1 MEQIRNDMCFVCGEK
16 NARGLHL
23 KFRDEE
29 WASAAEFTPG
39 PEYQGYPGILHGGLL
54 STVLDE
60 IMARPLNVKGLNAF
74 TAKLEVRFRSAARI
88 GEKLSVRGEKV
99 GERGRLYEMK
109 ALITRENG
117 ETVAEA
123 TGTFMAKKK

>member
-1 MEQIRNDMCFVCGEK
+1 MCFVCGEH
-16 NARGLHL
+16 NPIGLHL

-29 WASAAEFTPG
+29 WLSTAEFTPG

-60 IMARPLNVKGLNAF
+60 IMARPLNVKGLSAF
-74 TAKLEVRFRSAARI
+74 TAKLDVRFRNAAHI
-88 GEKLSVRGEKV
+88 GEKLYIRGEKINQ
-99 GERGRLYEMK
+99 RGRLYEMK
-109 ALITRENG
+109 AQITRANG

-123 TGTFMAKKK
+123 TGTFMAAKK

>member
-16 NARGLHL
+16 NTIGLHL

-29 WASAAEFTPG
+29 WTSAAEFTPG

-74 TAKLEVRFRSAARI
+74 TAKLEVRFRSAART
-88 GEKLSVRGEKV
+88 GEKLYVRGEKV
-99 GERGRLYEMK
+99 SERGRLYEMK
-109 ALITRENG
+109 ATITRENG
-117 ETVAEA
+117 ETLAEA